1 MLFLQHIYF
10 ICLYILFLRK
20 WSKTARQL
28 KFWGQQF
35 QNCPTSVGDDDKN
48 VKSYHTMVGAEH
60 DR

>member
-1 MLFLQHIYF
+1 MVKNSQAIE
-10 ICLYILFLRK
+10 IL
-20 WSKTARQL
+20 
-28 KFWGQQF
+28 GQQF